1 VMLLAPAFL
10 LLALIVVY
18 PIGKLVWNSFFDLR
32 LSGGGSVKFIG
43 WENYVLVLQ
52 DRDFWNATRN
62 TVLITLITVPGAL
75 VVGLGLALLANLP
88 FKRQW
93 PVRLALL
100 LVPAE
105 LPGLLRLALVTADG
119 CLAWATRR
127 VPPPRPEGLRL
138 GDRRKGVYDGFFAMN
153 VISFVVEIPLM
164 ALLMSSVAKPWPH
177 VVLHTLEAA
186 LVVFVLG
193 DRWWVH
199 AGGHVL
205 TATHLD
211 LCAGARALARVP
223 LAAIASIEPLGKGVT
238 RQAWCRA
245 HGVHPADTGTVSV
258 MDGPN
263 LVLTLQG
270 GVAGTWS
277 RLQVQRPLPR
287 HLFVYLDDPAALAP
301 AVAAAQAAASGS

>member
-1 VMLLAPAFL
+1 MTHPHADASQPLAARARPFAALGRWPWSATLLRGALAMLALRWLAPHL
-10 LLALIVVY
+10 LPAKAHAAAAQAGWALL
-18 PIGKLVWNSFFDLR
+18 G
-32 LSGGGSVKFIG
+32 
-43 WENYVLVLQ
+43 VLVAL
-52 DRDFWNATRN
+52 RWVAG
-62 TVLITLITVPGAL
+62 LPEGARRARAC
-75 VVGLGLALLANLP
+75 GRA
-88 FKRQW
+88 W

-287 HLFVYLDDPAALAP
+287 HLFIYLDDPAALAP